1 MKKNKK
7 MDSKLV
13 SKEPHELKYLAKNKK
28 KTVKKVREAK
38 SKVGRSRKKVEAEL
52 DKK

>member
-1 MKKNKK
+1 MKNKK

-13 SKEPHELKYLAKNKK
+13 SKEQHELKYTARKK
-28 KTVKKVREAK
+28 KTSVKKVRAAK
-38 SKVGRSRKKVEAEL
+38 KKVGRSRKKIESEL